1 MLSTSSPSTLPVSG
15 QWAVVPLRFALGAMY
30 IAHALFKILVLTW
43 PGVLKLFAAIGLPGW
58 LAYPTV
64 AAELIGGACLIL
76 GYQARWAALLL
87 MPTLIGAI
95 VFVHGSRGW
104 IFTSPGGGWEYLAVL
119 ICVSI
124 AVACLGNGALSLENC
139 LHRRGSFRSRLQ
151 TASRP

>member
-1 MLSTSSPSTLPVSG
+1 MLSTSSSSPLPIAA

-30 IAHALFKILVLTW
+30 IAHALYKILVLTW

-58 LAYPTV
+58 MAYPMV

-76 GYQARWAALLL
+76 GLHARWAALLL
-87 MPTLIGAI
+87 MPTLMGAI
-95 VFVHGSRGW
+95 AFVHGSLGW

-124 AVACLGNGALSLENC
+124 AVACLGNGALSIEKC
-139 LHRRGSFRSRLQ
+139 LPKRDTLRSHLQ
-151 TASRP
+151 AAGKS